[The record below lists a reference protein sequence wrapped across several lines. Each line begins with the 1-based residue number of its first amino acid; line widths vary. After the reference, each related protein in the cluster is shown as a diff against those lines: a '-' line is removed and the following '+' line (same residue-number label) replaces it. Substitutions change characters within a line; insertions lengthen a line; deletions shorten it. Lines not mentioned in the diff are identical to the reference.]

1 MPRVPDKTK
10 QLMKEMYSSGLSV
23 AEIARRANVPYST
36 AYGYTRA
43 RQRGFASYGE
53 YEEHLARQRIN
64 PETGQ
69 LFKSLTEL
77 LDYQAR
83 QRRNPETG
91 QLFKSRTE
99 LLGYLA
105 RQRINPETGQ
115 LFKSL
120 TELLDYQARQRRN
133 PETGQ
138 PFKSL
143 TELRDYQARQRQ
155 RRPENKELGDLMRTR
170 LRELGKNQSW
180 LAGQI
185 GVTRATVSL
194 YAQGKNIPKRELL
207 GRLYSALDVPYQT
220 LDELLE

>member
-53 YEEHLARQRIN
+53 YEEH
-64 PETGQ
+64 
-69 LFKSLTEL
+69 
-77 LDYQAR
+77 
-83 QRRNPETG
+83 
-91 QLFKSRTE
+91 
-99 LLGYLA
+99 LA

>member
-77 LDYQAR
+77 
-83 QRRNPETG
+83 
-91 QLFKSRTE
+91 
-99 LLGYLA
+99 
-105 RQRINPETGQ
+105 
-115 LFKSL
+115 
-120 TELLDYQARQRRN
+120 
-133 PETGQ
+133 
-138 PFKSL
+138 
-143 TELRDYQARQRQ
+143 RDYQARQRQ

-194 YAQGKNIPKRELL
+194 
-207 GRLYSALDVPYQT
+207 
-220 LDELLE
+220 